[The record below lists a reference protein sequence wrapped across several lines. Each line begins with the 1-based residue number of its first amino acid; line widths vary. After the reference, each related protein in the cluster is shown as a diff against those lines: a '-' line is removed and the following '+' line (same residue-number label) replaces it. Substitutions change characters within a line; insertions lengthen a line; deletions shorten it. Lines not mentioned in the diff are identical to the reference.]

1 MKERKEN
8 NMKVL
13 LKHAEKF
20 LKAVD
25 DFEKNEIDIDGK
37 MVRSEEAFSK
47 LDDLLRK
54 GLKFH
59 NEVIE
64 KKLYEKFPILN
75 VILSTI
81 KEYTNKIQAT
91 EEAAKKLTLENS
103 IVIWQQLETALAVLA
118 SYVIDFLAL
127 DEQ

>member
-1 MKERKEN
+1 
-8 NMKVL
+8 MKVL
-13 LKHAEKF
+13 IKHAEKF
-20 LKAVD
+20 LKVVD

-37 MVRSEEAFSK
+37 MVRSEEAFNK

-81 KEYTNKIQAT
+81 KEYTDKIQAT

-118 SYVIDFLAL
+118 SYVIDFLTL
-127 DEQ
+127 DE